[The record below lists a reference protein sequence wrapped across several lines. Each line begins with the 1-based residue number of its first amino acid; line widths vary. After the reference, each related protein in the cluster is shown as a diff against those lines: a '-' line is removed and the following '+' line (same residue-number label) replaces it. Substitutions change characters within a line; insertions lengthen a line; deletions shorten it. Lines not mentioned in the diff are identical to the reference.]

1 MDAAHQ
7 ARIALTC
14 LRFVHEAGVATR
26 GDRDA
31 YDAFILS
38 AIANAS
44 LSPVNRDAQASTQF
58 GSAERPAPDE
68 AMRPISINAVAQ
80 SLDMPFE
87 TVRRRAAG
95 LAREGLIASTPTGVV
110 VLASTTSSAAYT
122 AMLEANY
129 RLAGAF
135 YRDLRRLG
143 VAPAPSATD
152 DDLSSQ
158 GPLIRVVGRAISD
171 YFPRTVQALI
181 PLGGSLPT
189 ASVLVET
196 VLANTTDMDD
206 VALDAWV
213 RTAGRSGQ
221 PVSVVEVAHRFFL
234 SRETARRH
242 VHLLEE
248 LGLIVRVR
256 RGLLAVATA
265 ETRARLVEIAQAN
278 VADTRRFFAT
288 LDRAGVLA
296 DWASPQA

>member
-44 LSPVNRDAQASTQF
+44 LSSINRDASTSAQF
-58 GSAERPAPDE
+58 GSAERAAPDE
-68 AMRPISINAVAQ
+68 ALRPISINAVAQ
-80 SLDMPFE
+80 SLDLPFE
-87 TVRRRAAG
+87 TVRRRVAG
-95 LAREGLIASTPTGVV
+95 LVREGLIAATPNGVV
-110 VLASTTSSAAYT
+110 VLASTISSAAYT

-135 YRDLRRLG
+135 YRDLRALG
-143 VAPAPSATD
+143 SAPAPSAPSE
-152 DDLSSQ
+152 DLSSQ

-171 YFPRTVQALI
+171 YFLRAAQALV

-189 ASVLVET
+189 ISVLVEI
-196 VLANTTDMDD
+196 VLANTAKMDD
-206 VALDAWV
+206 QALSDWV
-213 RTAGRSGQ
+213 RTAGRSGH
-221 PVSVVEVAHRFFL
+221 PVSVVEVARRFFL

-242 VHLLEE
+242 VGLLQE
-248 LGLIVRVR
+248 LGLVVRVR
-256 RGLLAVATA
+256 RGLVAVAPMQVQ
-265 ETRARLVEIAQAN
+265 ARLLQIAQAN
-278 VADTRRFFAT
+278 FADTRRFFAT

-296 DWASPQA
+296 DWTA